1 MTSLTGRVAI
11 VTGSSKGLG
20 AGIVRRLARDG
31 ATAIGFD
38 IIPEEVGSATA
49 GSPEQLPVRRHYTV
63 DVRDA
68 AAVESA
74 VTEVWTHHGRL
85 DVMICNAAVM
95 QRRASVIDVDD
106 ATVKD
111 VLEVNFM
118 GVLNCC
124 RSAGR
129 LMKAAGQGRIITVA
143 SQVAVVPWPGIGVY
157 AASKAA
163 VISLT
168 KTLAV
173 ELVPYNVI
181 VNCILPGTMETDQMR
196 QTMGEESQVTGVDL
210 NQLIES
216 QRQKMPL
223 GRMGSPDDAASLAA
237 WLASDE
243 ASFSVGGVFDL
254 TGGELLMRR

>member
-1 MTSLTGRVAI
+1 MILAGRVAI
-11 VTGSSKGLG
+11 VTGSTKGLG
-20 AGIVRRLARDG
+20 AGIVHRLALEG
-31 ATAIGFD
+31 ATVVGFD
-38 IIPEEVGSATA
+38 IALEGSGGGSAAATH
-49 GSPEQLPVRRHYTV
+49 GYSGKRQYLL

-68 AAVESA
+68 TAVTAAV
-74 VTEVWTHHGRL
+74 TDVWNKYGRL

-95 QRRASVIDVDD
+95 QRRSSIIDVDD
-106 ATVKD
+106 ATVRD
-111 VLEVNFM
+111 VFEVNFM

-129 LMKAAGQGRIITVA
+129 LMKAAGKGRIITVA

-173 ELVPYNVI
+173 ELVGYNVI
-181 VNCILPGTMETDQMR
+181 VNCILPGTMDTDQMR
-196 QTMGEESQVTGVDL
+196 QTMQEESLAKGVDVTE
-210 NQLIES
+210 LIES

-223 GRMGSPDDAASLAA
+223 GRLGNPDDAAALAL

-243 ASFSVGGVFDL
+243 CSFSVGGVYDL
-254 TGGELLMRR
+254 TGGELLTRR

>member
-1 MTSLTGRVAI
+1 
-11 VTGSSKGLG
+11 
-20 AGIVRRLARDG
+20 
-31 ATAIGFD
+31 
-38 IIPEEVGSATA
+38 
-49 GSPEQLPVRRHYTV
+49 
-63 DVRDA
+63 
-68 AAVESA
+68 
-74 VTEVWTHHGRL
+74 
-85 DVMICNAAVM
+85 
-95 QRRASVIDVDD
+95 
-106 ATVKD
+106 
-111 VLEVNFM
+111 
-118 GVLNCC
+118 
-124 RSAGR
+124 
-129 LMKAAGQGRIITVA
+129 MKAAGQGRIITVA